1 MLQAD
6 NEFKYISKLSAE
18 AIGKPGNRTFR
29 IVAETG
35 TVSAII
41 WLEKQQ
47 LFQLATGLRQL
58 ILATPDRERAKNTLE
73 DIKDLITRNIE
84 FQVGKI
90 SIGED
95 PLTGNLFIDT
105 NNVDP
110 QINESETVSLR
121 LWVTKNQA
129 LDFVEQAIAV
139 CAAGRPAC
147 ELCGNPID
155 QQGHICPRTN
165 GHHKELEEL

>member
-6 NEFKYISKLSAE
+6 NEFKYISKVSAE

-29 IVAETG
+29 IIAETG
-35 TVSAII
+35 TASAII
-41 WLEKQQ
+41 WIEKQQ
-47 LFQLATGLRQL
+47 LLQLATGLRQL
-58 ILATPDRERAKNTLE
+58 ILAPPDREVTRNPLE
-73 DIKDLITRNIE
+73 EIKDLISHNIE

-95 PLTGNLFIDT
+95 PVTGNLFIDT
-105 NNVDP
+105 HNVDN
-110 QINESETVSLR
+110 QITENEIASLR

-129 LDFVEQAIAV
+129 LDFVEQAIVV